1 VKKLISFIILLLLTF
16 LTHTG
21 FARELLVLSGEKSQ
35 NSKRWQEEVLPEYET
50 STLGKSLPIKIVPVQ
65 GKLFPEWMAKAL
77 DEGRVDEIFGTPTFI
92 IWDSQKEKEIGRIEG
107 YTQKPK
113 FFSQLNAAMSLIEKG
128 QHPGKREGSSHRE
141 EGSRG
146 ETRQEE
152 GSGHREEGSRGETRQ
167 EEGSGNSSN
176 IMDHIYKT
184 PEEAKKASKML
195 GLGEEIHSH
204 ETAEGTIYMPGA
216 TM

>member
-1 VKKLISFIILLLLTF
+1 VKKLIFFVSLLLLTF

-35 NSKRWQEEVLPEYET
+35 SSKRWREEVLPGYEA
-50 STLGKSLPIKIVPVQ
+50 STLGKSLPVKFVPVQ

-92 IWDSQKEKEIGRIEG
+92 IWDPEKEKEIGRIEG
-107 YTQKPK
+107 YTQKPR
-113 FFSQLNAAMSLIEKG
+113 FFSQLNEAMSLIEKG
-128 QHPGKREGSSHRE
+128 QHPGKREGS
-141 EGSRG
+141 
-146 ETRQEE
+146 
-152 GSGHREEGSRGETRQ
+152 GHREEGSGGETRQ

-195 GLGEEIHSH
+195 GLGGETHSH
-204 ETAEGTIYMPGA
+204 ETAEGTIYMPGS

>member
-1 VKKLISFIILLLLTF
+1 MKKLIFFVTLLLLTF

-35 NSKRWQEEVLPEYET
+35 SSKRWQEEVLPEYET
-50 STLGKSLPIKIVPVQ
+50 STLGKSLPVKIVPVQ

-92 IWDSQKEKEIGRIEG
+92 IWDPKKEKEIGRIEG

-113 FFSQLNAAMSLIEKG
+113 FFSQLNEAMSLIEKG
-128 QHPGKREGSSHRE
+128 QHPGKREGS
-141 EGSRG
+141 
-146 ETRQEE
+146 
-152 GSGHREEGSRGETRQ
+152 GHREEGSGGETRQ

-204 ETAEGTIYMPGA
+204 ETAEGTIYMPGS

>member
-1 VKKLISFIILLLLTF
+1 MKKLIFFVTLLLLTF

-35 NSKRWQEEVLPEYET
+35 SSKRWQEEVLPEYET
-50 STLGKSLPIKIVPVQ
+50 STLGKSLPVKIVPVQ

-92 IWDSQKEKEIGRIEG
+92 IWDPEKEKEIGRIEG
-107 YTQKPK
+107 YTQKSR
-113 FFSQLNAAMSLIEKG
+113 FFSQLNEAMSLIEKG
-128 QHPGKREGSSHRE
+128 QHPGKREGS
-141 EGSRG
+141 
-146 ETRQEE
+146 
-152 GSGHREEGSRGETRQ
+152 GHREEGSGGETRQ

-195 GLGEEIHSH
+195 GLGGETHSH
-204 ETAEGTIYMPGA
+204 ETAEGTIYMPGS

>member
-1 VKKLISFIILLLLTF
+1 MKKLIFFVTLLLLTF

-50 STLGKSLPIKIVPVQ
+50 STLGKSLPVKIVPVQ

-92 IWDSQKEKEIGRIEG
+92 IWDPEKEKEIGRIEG

-113 FFSQLNAAMSLIEKG
+113 FFSQLNEAMSLIEKG
-128 QHPGKREGSSHRE
+128 QHPGKREGS
-141 EGSRG
+141 
-146 ETRQEE
+146 
-152 GSGHREEGSRGETRQ
+152 GHREEGSGGETRQ

-195 GLGEEIHSH
+195 GLGGETHSH
-204 ETAEGTIYMPGA
+204 ETAEGTIYMPGS

>member
-1 VKKLISFIILLLLTF
+1 MKKLIFFVTLLLLTF

-35 NSKRWQEEVLPEYET
+35 SSKRWQEEVLPEYET
-50 STLGKSLPIKIVPVQ
+50 STLGKSLPVKIVPVQ

-92 IWDSQKEKEIGRIEG
+92 IWDPKKEKEIGRIEG

-113 FFSQLNAAMSLIEKG
+113 FFSQLNEAISLIEKG
-128 QHPGKREGSSHRE
+128 QHPGKREGS
-141 EGSRG
+141 
-146 ETRQEE
+146 
-152 GSGHREEGSRGETRQ
+152 GHREEGSGGETRQ

>member
-1 VKKLISFIILLLLTF
+1 VKKLIFFVTLLLLTF

-35 NSKRWQEEVLPEYET
+35 SSKRWQEEVLPEYET
-50 STLGKSLPIKIVPVQ
+50 STLEKSLPVKIVPVQ

-92 IWDSQKEKEIGRIEG
+92 IWDPKKEKEIGRIEG

-113 FFSQLNAAMSLIEKG
+113 FFSQLNEAMSLIEKG
-128 QHPGKREGSSHRE
+128 QHPGKREGSGHRE
-141 EGSRG
+141 EGSGG

-152 GSGHREEGSRGETRQ
+152 GSGH
-167 EEGSGNSSN
+167 SSN

-195 GLGEEIHSH
+195 GLGGETHSH
-204 ETAEGTIYMPGA
+204 ETAEGTIYMPGS

>member
-1 VKKLISFIILLLLTF
+1 MKKLIFFVTLLLLTF

-50 STLGKSLPIKIVPVQ
+50 STLRKNLPVKIVPVQ

-92 IWDSQKEKEIGRIEG
+92 IWDPEKEKEIGRIEG
-107 YTQKPK
+107 YTQKTR
-113 FFSQLNAAMSLIEKG
+113 FFSQLNEAMSLIEKG
-128 QHPGKREGSSHRE
+128 QHPGKREGS
-141 EGSRG
+141 
-146 ETRQEE
+146 
-152 GSGHREEGSRGETRQ
+152 GHREEGSGGETRQ

-184 PEEAKKASKML
+184 PEEAKKVSKML
-195 GLGEEIHSH
+195 GLGGEIHSH
-204 ETAEGTIYMPGA
+204 ETAEGTIYMPGS

>member
-1 VKKLISFIILLLLTF
+1 MKKFIFFVIFVLLTF

-21 FARELLVLSGEKSQ
+21 FARELLVLSGENSQ
-35 NSKRWQEEVLPEYET
+35 SSKRWREEVLPVYEA
-50 STLGKSLPIKIVPVQ
+50 STLGKSLPVKIVPVQ

-92 IWDSQKEKEIGRIEG
+92 IWDPKKEKEIGRIEG

-113 FFSQLNAAMSLIEKG
+113 FFSQLNEAMNLIEKG
-128 QHPGKREGSSHRE
+128 QHPGKREGS
-141 EGSRG
+141 
-146 ETRQEE
+146 
-152 GSGHREEGSRGETRQ
+152 GHREEGSGGETRQ
-167 EEGSGNSSN
+167 EEGSGNSIN

-184 PEEAKKASKML
+184 PEEAKKVSKML
-195 GLGEEIHSH
+195 GLGGEIHSH
-204 ETAEGTIYMPGA
+204 ETAEGTIYMPGS

>member
-1 VKKLISFIILLLLTF
+1 MKKLIFFVTLLLLTF

-35 NSKRWQEEVLPEYET
+35 KSKRWQEEVLPEYET
-50 STLGKSLPIKIVPVQ
+50 STLRKNLPVKIVPVQ

-92 IWDSQKEKEIGRIEG
+92 IWDPEKEKEIGRIEG
-107 YTQKPK
+107 YTQKTR
-113 FFSQLNAAMSLIEKG
+113 FFSQLNEAMSLIEKG
-128 QHPGKREGSSHRE
+128 QHPGKREGS
-141 EGSRG
+141 
-146 ETRQEE
+146 
-152 GSGHREEGSRGETRQ
+152 GHREEGSGGETRQ

-184 PEEAKKASKML
+184 REEAKKASKML
-195 GLGEEIHSH
+195 GLGGEVHSH
-204 ETAEGTIYMPGA
+204 KTAEGTIYMPGS

>member
-1 VKKLISFIILLLLTF
+1 MKKLISFVTLLLLTF

-35 NSKRWQEEVLPEYET
+35 SSKRWQEEVLPEYET
-50 STLGKSLPIKIVPVQ
+50 STLGKSLPVKIVPVQ

-92 IWDSQKEKEIGRIEG
+92 IWDPQKEKEIGRIEG

-113 FFSQLNAAMSLIEKG
+113 FFSQLNEAMSLIEKG
-128 QHPGKREGSSHRE
+128 QHPGKREGS
-141 EGSRG
+141 
-146 ETRQEE
+146 
-152 GSGHREEGSRGETRQ
+152 GHREEGSGVETRQ

-184 PEEAKKASKML
+184 PEEAKKASIML
-195 GLGEEIHSH
+195 GLGGETHSH
-204 ETAEGTIYMPGA
+204 ETAEGTIYMPGSS
-216 TM
+216 M

>member
-1 VKKLISFIILLLLTF
+1 MKKLIFFVTLLLLTF

-35 NSKRWQEEVLPEYET
+35 SSKRWQEEVLPEYET
-50 STLGKSLPIKIVPVQ
+50 STLGKSLPVKIVPVQ

-92 IWDSQKEKEIGRIEG
+92 IWDPKKEKEIGRIEG

-113 FFSQLNAAMSLIEKG
+113 FFSQLNETMSLIEKG
-128 QHPGKREGSSHRE
+128 QHPGKREGS
-141 EGSRG
+141 
-146 ETRQEE
+146 
-152 GSGHREEGSRGETRQ
+152 GHREEGSGGETRQ

-195 GLGEEIHSH
+195 GLGGETHSH
-204 ETAEGTIYMPGA
+204 ETAEGTIYMPGS

>member
-1 VKKLISFIILLLLTF
+1 MKKLIFFVTLLLLTF

-21 FARELLVLSGEKSQ
+21 LARELLVLSGEKSQ

-50 STLGKSLPIKIVPVQ
+50 STLRKNLPVKIVPVQ
-65 GKLFPEWMAKAL
+65 GKLFPEWMVKAL
-77 DEGRVDEIFGTPTFI
+77 DEGRMDEIFGTPTFI
-92 IWDSQKEKEIGRIEG
+92 IWDPEKEKEIGRIEG
-107 YTQKPK
+107 YTQKPR
-113 FFSQLNAAMSLIEKG
+113 FFSQLNEAMSLIEKG
-128 QHPGKREGSSHRE
+128 QHPGKREGS
-141 EGSRG
+141 
-146 ETRQEE
+146 
-152 GSGHREEGSRGETRQ
+152 GHREEGSGGETRQ

-195 GLGEEIHSH
+195 GLGGEVHSH
-204 ETAEGTIYMPGA
+204 KTAEGTIYMPGS

>member
-1 VKKLISFIILLLLTF
+1 MKKLIFFVTLLLLTF

-35 NSKRWQEEVLPEYET
+35 SSKLWQEEVLPEYET
-50 STLGKSLPIKIVPVQ
+50 STLGKSLPLKIVPVQ

-92 IWDSQKEKEIGRIEG
+92 IWDPEKEKEIGRIEG
-107 YTQKPK
+107 YTQKPR
-113 FFSQLNAAMSLIEKG
+113 FFSQLNEAMSLIEKG
-128 QHPGKREGSSHRE
+128 QHPGKREGS
-141 EGSRG
+141 
-146 ETRQEE
+146 
-152 GSGHREEGSRGETRQ
+152 GHREEGSGGETRQ

-184 PEEAKKASKML
+184 PEEAKKASKLL
-195 GLGEEIHSH
+195 GLGGEVHSH
-204 ETAEGTIYMPGA
+204 ETAEGTIYMPGS

>member
-1 VKKLISFIILLLLTF
+1 MKKLIFFVTLLLLTF

-35 NSKRWQEEVLPEYET
+35 SSKRWQEEVLPEYET
-50 STLGKSLPIKIVPVQ
+50 STLGKSLPVKIVPVQ

-92 IWDSQKEKEIGRIEG
+92 IWDPEKEKEIGRIEG
-107 YTQKPK
+107 YTQKTR
-113 FFSQLNAAMSLIEKG
+113 FFSQLNEAMSLIEKG
-128 QHPGKREGSSHRE
+128 QHPGKREGS
-141 EGSRG
+141 
-146 ETRQEE
+146 
-152 GSGHREEGSRGETRQ
+152 GHREEGSGGETRQ

-184 PEEAKKASKML
+184 REEAKKASKML
-195 GLGEEIHSH
+195 GLGGEIHSH
-204 ETAEGTIYMPGA
+204 ETAEGTIYMPGS

>member
-1 VKKLISFIILLLLTF
+1 VKKLIFFVTLLLLTF

-35 NSKRWQEEVLPEYET
+35 SSKRWQEEVLPEYET
-50 STLGKSLPIKIVPVQ
+50 STLGKSLPVKIVPVQ

-92 IWDSQKEKEIGRIEG
+92 IWDPQKEKEIGRIEG

-113 FFSQLNAAMSLIEKG
+113 FFSQLNEAMSLIEKG
-128 QHPGKREGSSHRE
+128 QHPGKREGS
-141 EGSRG
+141 
-146 ETRQEE
+146 
-152 GSGHREEGSRGETRQ
+152 GHREEGSGGETRQ

-195 GLGEEIHSH
+195 GLGGETHSH
-204 ETAEGTIYMPGA
+204 ETAEGTIYMPGS

>member
-1 VKKLISFIILLLLTF
+1 VKKLISFVTLLLLTF

-35 NSKRWQEEVLPEYET
+35 SSKRWQEEVLPEYET
-50 STLGKSLPIKIVPVQ
+50 STLGKSLPVKIVPVQ

-92 IWDSQKEKEIGRIEG
+92 IWDPQKEKEIGRIEG

-113 FFSQLNAAMSLIEKG
+113 FFSQLNEAMSLIEKG
-128 QHPGKREGSSHRE
+128 QHPGKR
-141 EGSRG
+141 
-146 ETRQEE
+146 E

-195 GLGEEIHSH
+195 GLGGETHSH
-204 ETAEGTIYMPGA
+204 ETAEGTIYMPGSS
-216 TM
+216 M

>member
-1 VKKLISFIILLLLTF
+1 VKKLIFFVTLLLLTF

-21 FARELLVLSGEKSQ
+21 LARELLVLSGEKSQ

-50 STLGKSLPIKIVPVQ
+50 STLRKNLPVKIVPVQ

-92 IWDSQKEKEIGRIEG
+92 IWDPKKEKEIGRIEG

-113 FFSQLNAAMSLIEKG
+113 FFSQLNEAMSLIEKG
-128 QHPGKREGSSHRE
+128 QHPGKREGS
-141 EGSRG
+141 
-146 ETRQEE
+146 
-152 GSGHREEGSRGETRQ
+152 GHREEGSGGETRQ
-167 EEGSGNSSN
+167 EEGSGNSIN

-184 PEEAKKASKML
+184 PEEAKKVSKML
-195 GLGEEIHSH
+195 GLGGEIHSH
-204 ETAEGTIYMPGA
+204 ETAEGTIYMPGS

>member
-1 VKKLISFIILLLLTF
+1 VKKLIFFVTLLLLTF

-35 NSKRWQEEVLPEYET
+35 SSKRWQEEVLPEYET
-50 STLGKSLPIKIVPVQ
+50 STLGKSLPVKIVPVQ

-92 IWDSQKEKEIGRIEG
+92 IWDPKKEKEIGRIEG

-113 FFSQLNAAMSLIEKG
+113 FFSQLNEAMSLIEKG
-128 QHPGKREGSSHRE
+128 QHPGKREGS
-141 EGSRG
+141 
-146 ETRQEE
+146 
-152 GSGHREEGSRGETRQ
+152 GHREEGSGRETRQ
-167 EEGSGNSSN
+167 EEGSGNGSN

-195 GLGEEIHSH
+195 GLGGETHSH
-204 ETAEGTIYMPGA
+204 ETAEGTIYMPGS